1 MEQGDKSM
9 DDLRDLRAFFII
21 AWIQLPTV
29 MYGGYALLGMLNRSQ
44 PMTDFQRTYFR
55 AGHAH
60 AGVLLLLSLLY
71 YIFLSQTDL
80 SMPTKVAASIAV
92 LAGTLLQSGGFFVH
106 MVRGEPGRRSI
117 GTTITTIGAVV
128 LAGASLF
135 LAWALAFQW

>member
-1 MEQGDKSM
+1 M
-9 DDLRDLRAFFII
+9 DDLRDLRVFLII

-29 MYGGYALLGMLNRSQ
+29 MYGGYALLGMLNRGQ
-44 PMTDFQRTYFR
+44 PMSDFQRTYFR

-60 AGVLLLLSLLY
+60 AGILVLMSLLY

-92 LAGTLLQSGGFFVH
+92 IAGGLLQSGGFFVH
-106 MVRGEPGRRSI
+106 MARGEPGQRSI
-117 GTTITTIGAVV
+117 GTTIATIGAVILV
-128 LAGASLF
+128 VASLF